1 MSFFQKF
8 PMLAYDITN
17 TENYKLLPDILRR
30 VKIRTAINSASM
42 LFDQYDVREGEK
54 PEDIAFKWFGD
65 AELHWII
72 LMTNNVTDRF
82 YQWPM
87 TQPQFAEFLTDK
99 YGAGNEDG
107 IHHYEI
113 TKSSGKTSSSGP
125 NDYSHLVEVNSDTD
139 NASSISNREYE
150 ERLQDKY
157 RSIKL
162 LNQRFLSDFLEEFNK
177 LIKE

>member
-1 MSFFQKF
+1 MHNVSSDTR
-8 PMLAYDITN
+8 L
-17 TENYKLLPDILRR
+17 
-30 VKIRTAINSASM
+30 ASM

-87 TQPQFAEFLTDK
+87 TQPQFEAFLADK
-99 YGAGNEDG
+99 YGAGNEDTA
-107 IHHYEI
+107 HHYEV
-113 TKSSGKTSSSGP
+113 TQDSGRTSGEGP
-125 NDYSHLVEVNSDTD
+125 NDYSHKVEVNSDTD
-139 NASSISNREYE
+139 NATTISNREYE
-150 ERLQDKY
+150 ERQQDKY

-162 LNQRFLSDFLEEFNK
+162 LDRRYVQQFIEEFDN
-177 LIKE
+177 LIRD

>member
-1 MSFFQKF
+1 MSYFKKF
-8 PMLAYDITN
+8 PKMIYDMKN
-17 TENYKLLPDILRR
+17 DGNYKLLPDILRR
-30 VKIRTAINSASM
+30 VKQRNAIKSGQFI
-42 LFDQYDVREGEK
+42 FDNYDVRDGEK
-54 PEDIAFKWFGD
+54 PEDIAYKWFGD
-65 AELHWII
+65 AQLHWVI

-82 YQWPM
+82 HQWPM
-87 TQPQFAEFLTDK
+87 SQPQFDEFLTDK
-99 YGAGNEDG
+99 YGAGNEDA

-162 LNQRFLSDFLEEFNK
+162 LNQRFLSDFLEEFDK
-177 LIKE
+177 LIKD

>member
-1 MSFFQKF
+1 MSYFSRF
-8 PMLAYDITN
+8 PMMVYDVKGN
-17 TENYKLLPDILRR
+17 DNYKLLPDILRR
-30 VKIRTAINSASM
+30 VKQRNAIASGQFI
-42 LFDQYDVREGEK
+42 FDTYDVINGEK
-54 PEDIAFKWFGD
+54 PEDIAYKWFGD
-65 AELHWII
+65 AQLHWVI

-87 TQPQFAEFLTDK
+87 SQPQFAEFLTDK